1 MADLEKNTLYVAPT
15 DEPKKIEISE
25 STTDLF
31 MAPVCSCGHI
41 FTNLS
46 YDPETGVFLPCVC
59 PGCNKFVSSVSVR
72 DIDISLGLDG
82 VYEFI
87 RVGDLKLDGGK

>member
-1 MADLEKNTLYVAPT
+1 MADLEKGMLYMAPT

-25 STTDLF
+25 STTNLF

-41 FTNLS
+41 FTALS
-46 YDPETGVFLPCVC
+46 YDPSTGVFLPCVC
-59 PGCNKFVSSVSVR
+59 PGCNKFVSSVRVR

-87 RVGDLKLDGGK
+87 REGDLNLNGGK